1 MAGAWVRTTSLDGL
15 NSFFQLPHRARKASR
30 KLYSSRS
37 VCWPLPGCICL
48 VWLLATGQ
56 GDTYS
61 NNIQYCTVSLPYVYD
76 THAMARGERR
86 RRRSARE
93 RGTLQ
98 VYRVGYTTRIY
109 CQRTTT
115 SEGEVIECNGRS
127 GTRETTETRLC
138 LLYV

>member
-56 GDTYS
+56 GDTDS
-61 NNIQYCTVSLPYVYD
+61 NNIQYCTVSLPYD

-93 RGTLQ
+93 RGIVCTVVQ
-98 VYRVGYTTRIY
+98 SRVHYKSTV
-109 CQRTTT
+109 QRT
-115 SEGEVIECNGRS
+115 SEGELIECNGRS